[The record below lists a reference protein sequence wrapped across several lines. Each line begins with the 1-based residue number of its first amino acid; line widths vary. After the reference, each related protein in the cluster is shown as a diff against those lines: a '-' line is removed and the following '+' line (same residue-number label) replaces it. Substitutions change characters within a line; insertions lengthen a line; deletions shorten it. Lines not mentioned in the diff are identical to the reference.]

1 MERSPITILRFCL
14 IVREAEEALRMARH
28 VNWLPPV
35 EQRPDRYAG
44 QSRRL
49 IVEQLESRN
58 LLASASDPAQD
69 PEEDPEFGD
78 AFIVSHYIDIHGPG
92 RVPLGVHGR
101 GLTRVQGVME
111 ELERCHVTCV
121 QVGQSSQALDLIRH
135 YFLADSTGSQVSQ
148 LTMFCF

>member
-1 MERSPITILRFCL
+1 
-14 IVREAEEALRMARH
+14 MARH

-69 PEEDPEFGD
+69 AEEDPEFGD

-92 RVPLGVHGR
+92 RVPVNPASNEANFDVDGDGWITAQDVLFLINLVN
-101 GLTRVQGVME
+101 
-111 ELERCHVTCV
+111 ERRETESDEDGGDRAQPSIEAAHAGTDDP
-121 QVGQSSQALDLIRH
+121 A
-135 YFLADSTGSQVSQ
+135 
-148 LTMFCF
+148 